1 MQNQRKRQRHN
12 YNTLLNRECTK
23 LHKNDMKTTQKQ
35 HRKTTCKRKRT
46 HKTTQTTRPKTKHK
60 NAPYKD
66 AQGAQEPPER
76 HLPTLSVGRHRQ
88 TGAGCAR
95 RSSDGP
101 APQSGPS
108 TGEQR
113 AHPARVGTHHE
124 PRHSGRADQA
134 DPQRRRRTHRLSS
147 SPQGRLGFFHD

>member
-1 MQNQRKRQRHN
+1 MHQTAQKWHEN
-12 YNTLLNRECTK
+12 YT
-23 LHKNDMKTTQKQ
+23 KTTQKNNMQ
-35 HRKTTCKRKRT
+35 EKT
-46 HKTTQTTRPKTKHK
+46 HTKNNTNNKAK
-60 NAPYKD
+60 NQLQNRNLGLTKN

-134 DPQRRRRTHRLSS
+134 DPQTKEETN
-147 SPQGRLGFFHD
+147 SPVVVIAADFFK